1 MNILPNGQ
9 INHELTLV
17 DILLGKRTNNIPDR
31 NKTINGK
38 RDTVVISDEARKMT
52 VPKTSGGRALIQG

>member
-17 DILLGKRTNNIPDR
+17 DILLGKRKNNVPDS
-31 NKTINGK
+31 NKIFNCEK
-38 RDTVVISDEARKMT
+38 DTVVISNEAR
-52 VPKTSGGRALIQG
+52 